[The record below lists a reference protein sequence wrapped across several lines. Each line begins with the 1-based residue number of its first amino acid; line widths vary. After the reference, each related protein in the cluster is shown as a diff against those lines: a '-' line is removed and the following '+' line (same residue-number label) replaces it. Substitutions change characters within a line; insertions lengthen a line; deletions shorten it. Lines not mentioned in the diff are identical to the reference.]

1 MDEEKHI
8 EQENVKSTAPT
19 SDDRELEIMELEIYR
34 KAWNEINTA
43 LADVCALRGNTTVE
57 SDPVQLMR
65 NEVAELKK
73 NFSEL
78 RQALSDIHKTV
89 SQTQQHNQPQQT
101 MPQFQTMQPTI
112 PLMPY
117 FSTPSYQPVIQL
129 PH

>member
-1 MDEEKHI
+1 MDEEKNI
-8 EQENVKSTAPT
+8 EQENAKSTAP
-19 SDDRELEIMELEIYR
+19 SADERELEIMELEIYR
-34 KAWNEINTA
+34 KAWNEINAA
-43 LADVCALRGNTTVE
+43 LADICALRGNSSLN

-78 RQALSDIHKTV
+78 RDAVTSIHKTV
-89 SQTQQHNQPQQT
+89 SQSQQNQQQPA
-101 MPQFQTMQPTI
+101 MQQFQTMQPTI

-117 FSTPSYQPVIQL
+117 FSTPSYQPVIQI